1 MKRLYAFVEKHFDII
16 ETILAV
22 AIMVSLFLVTQLVP
36 YSLQIS
42 FGILIAAAVLY
53 WIMAVR
59 PFEKKV
65 SIFRNFT
72 RRVVW
77 SSYMMWALSLLMKL
91 GFEQDVDT
99 DTLFIIT
106 MAVLGV
112 GLICILLKR
121 FKLGE
126 KDHFMPMLA
135 KTLIFILILAWLMS
149 L

>member
-1 MKRLYAFVEKHFDII
+1 MKKIYAFVEKHFDII

-36 YSLQIS
+36 YSLQIT

-72 RRVVW
+72 RRIVW
-77 SSYMMWALSLLMKL
+77 SSYMLWALSLLMKL

-106 MAVLGV
+106 MSVLGV

-126 KDHFMPMLA
+126 KEHFVSMLV
-135 KTLIFILILAWLMS
+135 KTLIFTLILAWLMS

>member
-1 MKRLYAFVEKHFDII
+1 ML
-16 ETILAV
+16 
-22 AIMVSLFLVTQLVP
+22 
-36 YSLQIS
+36 
-42 FGILIAAAVLY
+42 
-53 WIMAVR
+53 
-59 PFEKKV
+59 
-65 SIFRNFT
+65 
-72 RRVVW
+72 
-77 SSYMMWALSLLMKL
+77 WALSLLMKL

-106 MAVLGV
+106 MSVLGV

-126 KDHFMPMLA
+126 KEHFVSMLV